1 MTMPDPKLI
10 VSGVVALVA
19 ILAAYV
25 VLVVLGHGSEANG
38 LAPLVLTLLGFLG
51 LGAHTTQ
58 RLSQQDAQL
67 DQITHQTNG
76 VLDARIRQGSDT
88 AMRQVL
94 REAGYHVPEAVP
106 PPVPVEPPDLQ
117 GVTAP

>member
-10 VSGVVALVA
+10 FAGVVALVA
-19 ILAAYV
+19 IIAAYV
-25 VLVVLGHGSEANG
+25 VLVVLGHGSEATG

-58 RLSQQDAQL
+58 RLSQQDTKL
-67 DQITHQTNG
+67 DVITHQTNG
-76 VLDARIRQGSDT
+76 VLDGRIQQGADT

-94 REAGYHVPEAVP
+94 REAGYHVPEAPPP
-106 PPVPVEPPDLQ
+106 PPVDRPVLPE
-117 GVTAP
+117 VSAP